1 MNSDIQKNWWIIL
14 LRGFFAIIFGLLA
27 LFLPGLVLE
36 TLLLFFGILAIVSG
50 VFLFFD
56 GIFVKGDRVIKI
68 FEGLLWVIIGVLV
81 LLLPI
86 TSLTVIMFFIAF
98 WAIIIGIFQ
107 IIMSIRLR
115 KVIQN
120 EWLGILNGLF
130 SFVFGILIMFNLL
143 AGAEAIIMVF
153 GIFTILFGI
162 TSIILSFRVKGI
174 KAEQN

>member
-1 MNSDIQKNWWIIL
+1 MTSEIQKSWWILL

-56 GIFVKGDRVIKI
+56 GIIVKGDRIIKI
-68 FEGLLWVIIGVLV
+68 IEGLLWIVIGILVLV
-81 LLLPI
+81 LPI

-98 WAIIIGIFQ
+98 WAIVIGIFQ

-115 KVIQN
+115 KVIEN

-153 GIFTILFGI
+153 GIFAILFGI
-162 TSIILSFRVKGI
+162 TSIILSFRVKSI
-174 KAEQN
+174 KAE

>member
-1 MNSDIQKNWWIIL
+1 MTSEIQKSWWILL

-50 VFLFFD
+50 VFLVFD
-56 GIFVKGDRVIKI
+56 GIFVKGDRIVKI
-68 FEGLLWVIIGVLV
+68 IEGLLWIVIGILV

-98 WAIIIGIFQ
+98 WAIVIGIFQ

-115 KVIQN
+115 KVIEN

-153 GIFTILFGI
+153 GIFAILFGI
-162 TSIILSFRVKGI
+162 TSIVLSFRVKSI
-174 KAEQN
+174 KAE

>member
-1 MNSDIQKNWWIIL
+1 MTSEIQKNWWILL

-56 GIFVKGDRVIKI
+56 GIIVKGDRIIKI
-68 FEGLLWVIIGVLV
+68 IEGLLWVVIGVLV

-98 WAIIIGIFQ
+98 WAIVIGIFQ

-115 KVIQN
+115 KVIEN

-153 GIFTILFGI
+153 GIFAILFGI
-162 TSIILSFRVKGI
+162 TSIVLSFRVKSI
-174 KAEQN
+174 KTE

>member
-1 MNSDIQKNWWIIL
+1 MTSEIQKNWWILL

-56 GIFVKGDRVIKI
+56 GIIVKGDRIIKI
-68 FEGLLWVIIGVLV
+68 IEGLLWVVIGILVLV
-81 LLLPI
+81 LPI

-98 WAIIIGIFQ
+98 WAIVIGIFQ

-115 KVIQN
+115 KVIEN

-153 GIFTILFGI
+153 GIFAILFGI
-162 TSIILSFRVKGI
+162 TSIVLSFRVKSI
-174 KAEQN
+174 KAE

>member
-1 MNSDIQKNWWIIL
+1 MTSEIQKNWWILL

-27 LFLPGLVLE
+27 LFIPGLVLE

-50 VFLFFD
+50 VFLVFD
-56 GIFVKGDRVIKI
+56 GIFVKGDRIIKI
-68 FEGLLWVIIGVLV
+68 FEGFLWVVIGILV

-98 WAIIIGIFQ
+98 WAIVIGIFQ

-115 KVIQN
+115 KVIKN

-153 GIFTILFGI
+153 GIFAILFGI
-162 TSIILSFRVKGI
+162 TSIVLSFRVKSI
-174 KAEQN
+174 KAE

>member
-1 MNSDIQKNWWIIL
+1 MTSEIQKNWWILL

-56 GIFVKGDRVIKI
+56 GIIVKGDRIIKI
-68 FEGLLWVIIGVLV
+68 IEGLLWVVIGILVLV
-81 LLLPI
+81 LPI

-98 WAIIIGIFQ
+98 WAIVIGIFQ

-115 KVIQN
+115 KVIEN

-130 SFVFGILIMFNLL
+130 SFVVGILIMFNLL

-153 GIFTILFGI
+153 GIFAILFGI
-162 TSIILSFRVKGI
+162 TSIVLSFRVKSI
-174 KAEQN
+174 KAE

>member
-1 MNSDIQKNWWIIL
+1 MTSDIQKNWWIIL
-14 LRGFFAIIFGLLA
+14 LRGFFACIFGLLA

-36 TLLLFFGILAIVSG
+36 TLLLFFGILAIASG
-50 VFLFFD
+50 VFLVLD
-56 GIFVKGDRVIKI
+56 GIIVKGDRVIKI
-68 FEGLLWVIIGVLV
+68 FEGLLWVVIGILV

-86 TSLTVIMFFIAF
+86 TSLTAIMFFIAF
-98 WAIIIGIFQ
+98 WAIVIGIFQ

-115 KVIQN
+115 KVIKN

-153 GIFTILFGI
+153 GIFAILFGI
-162 TSIILSFRVKGI
+162 SSIIISFRVKSI
-174 KAEQN
+174 KTE

>member
-1 MNSDIQKNWWIIL
+1 MTSEIQKNWWILL

-27 LFLPGLVLE
+27 LFIPGLVLE

-50 VFLFFD
+50 VFLVFD
-56 GIFVKGDRVIKI
+56 GIFVKGDRIVKI
-68 FEGLLWVIIGVLV
+68 IEGFLWVVIGILV

-98 WAIIIGIFQ
+98 WAIVIGIFQ

-115 KVIQN
+115 KVIEN

-153 GIFTILFGI
+153 GIFAILFGI
-162 TSIILSFRVKGI
+162 TSIVLSFRVKSI
-174 KAEQN
+174 KAE

>member
-1 MNSDIQKNWWIIL
+1 MTSEIQKSWWILL

-56 GIFVKGDRVIKI
+56 GIIVKGDRIIKI
-68 FEGLLWVIIGVLV
+68 IEGLLWVVIGVLV

-98 WAIIIGIFQ
+98 WAIVIGIFQ

-115 KVIQN
+115 KVIEN

-153 GIFTILFGI
+153 GIFAILFGI
-162 TSIILSFRVKGI
+162 TSIVLSFRVKSI
-174 KAEQN
+174 KAE

>member
-1 MNSDIQKNWWIIL
+1 MNSEIQKNWWILL

-27 LFLPGLVLE
+27 LFIPGLVLE

-50 VFLFFD
+50 VFLVFD
-56 GIFVKGDRVIKI
+56 GIFVKGDRIVKI
-68 FEGLLWVIIGVLV
+68 IEGLLWIVIGILV

-98 WAIIIGIFQ
+98 WAIVIGIFQ

-115 KVIQN
+115 KVIEN

-153 GIFTILFGI
+153 GIFAILFGI
-162 TSIILSFRVKGI
+162 TSIVLSFRVKSI
-174 KAEQN
+174 KAE

>member
-1 MNSDIQKNWWIIL
+1 MTSEIQKNWWILL

-27 LFLPGLVLE
+27 LFIPGLVLE

-50 VFLFFD
+50 VFLVLD
-56 GIFVKGDRVIKI
+56 GIIVKGDRIVRII
-68 FEGLLWVIIGVLV
+68 EGFLWVVIGILV

-115 KVIQN
+115 KVIEK

-153 GIFTILFGI
+153 GIFAILFGI
-162 TSIILSFRVKGI
+162 SSIIISFRVKSI
-174 KAEQN
+174 KTE